1 MMELYTFSI
10 SKDACSGGHMD
21 IFIHFTMCFVHLR
34 GAHDRIYT
42 FSISND
48 ACSGGQMVEMYS
60 FSMGEDESARADAQ
74 NYLNKNGSKKSIF
87 SK

>member
-1 MMELYTFSI
+1 MTFFFI
-10 SKDACSGGHMD
+10 LQCVLFICGGHM
-21 IFIHFTMCFVHLR
+21 ME
-34 GAHDRIYT
+34 IYT

>member
-1 MMELYTFSI
+1 MMEIYTFSI
-10 SKDACSGGHMD
+10 SNDACSGGHMRERYA
-21 IFIHFTMCFVHLR
+21 FP
-34 GAHDRIYT
+34 
-42 FSISND
+42 ISDD

-60 FSMGEDESARADAQ
+60 FSLGEDESARADAQ

>member
-1 MMELYTFSI
+1 MME
-10 SKDACSGGHMD
+10 
-21 IFIHFTMCFVHLR
+21 
-34 GAHDRIYT
+34 IYT

-87 SK
+87 SKGRFFSKMDAMRPSSTSARRQQTHLNTRFEE

>member
-1 MMELYTFSI
+1 MME
-10 SKDACSGGHMD
+10 
-21 IFIHFTMCFVHLR
+21 
-34 GAHDRIYT
+34 IYT
-42 FSISND
+42 FSISNG